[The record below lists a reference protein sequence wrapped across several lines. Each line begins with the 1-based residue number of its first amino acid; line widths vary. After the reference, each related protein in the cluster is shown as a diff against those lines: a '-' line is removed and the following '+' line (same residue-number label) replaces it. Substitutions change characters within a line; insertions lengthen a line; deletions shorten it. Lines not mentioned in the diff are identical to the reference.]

1 MQAPASGSN
10 TSATS
15 AASGTAPRTSAS
27 GPRSS
32 GGHFS
37 SRNPS
42 PSPSPSPF
50 DFRSEDER
58 EEPRIR
64 IVGKTPEISLTEK
77 AKANVSDSLSEDE
90 NFCERG
96 SMEMISEIKIVG
108 KENKEEE
115 NLKSSD
121 DIKVVG
127 QLGLAAY
134 GKKVYG
140 RNSAPAGW
148 WNAQKQ
154 DTLNLVNPRGSK
166 TPEQGIGSTE
176 LRPPP
181 GLEL

>member
-64 IVGKTPEISLTEK
+64 IVGKTPISLTEK
-77 AKANVSDSLSEDE
+77 ASVSDSLSEDE
-90 NFCERG
+90 NFCEQP

-127 QLGLAAY
+127 QLALAAY
-134 GKKVYG
+134 GRNIHG

-154 DTLNLVNPRGSK
+154 DALKLVNPRGSK
-166 TPEQGIGSTE
+166 TPERGLQGIGSTE